1 MDKKNKLKHSIE
13 IDFDSLA
20 VPEIHIRQKHNNE
33 PKKDKDNSEDNK
45 HSVEIS
51 YDNLAVPEIHIK
63 HKK

>member
-20 VPEIHIRQKHNNE
+20 VPEIHIRKKNNDE
-33 PKKDKDNSEDNK
+33 PKKHNDNSDDNK